1 MDKVLRFSDYDV
13 FAYIASGL
21 AALLLC
27 DLLLSTHIVVSAQW
41 SVAEG
46 VVIIFAAYVI
56 GHVVAWPASWLIER
70 QFVARLLGPPSKV
83 LFVERKQHAALA
95 RFLFPDYF
103 TPLDHALRQRV
114 KARAPDL
121 ADHSGQSFFWSA
133 FACARRDPSTYARMD
148 AFLKLYGFCRNMAFV
163 ALFGGVTLLI
173 AALGAAWQGA
183 RYLAETRLGWAVV
196 ALLIGVAML
205 YRFLKFYRLYSVEV
219 FVGYDELAAAQG
231 DSHHAH

>member
-1 MDKVLRFSDYDV
+1 MEKVLRFSDYDV

-27 DLLLSTHIVVSAQW
+27 DLLLGTHVIVSAQW

-46 VVIIFAAYVI
+46 VIITFAAYVV
-56 GHVVAWPASWLIER
+56 GHVVAWPSSWLIER
-70 QFVARLLGPPSKV
+70 QFVARLLGPPSMV
-83 LFVERKQHAALA
+83 LFVERKQHTALA
-95 RFLFPDYF
+95 QLLFPDYF
-103 TPLDHALRQRV
+103 TPLDRALRQRV
-114 KARAPDL
+114 KTHAPDA

-133 FACARRDPSTYARMD
+133 FACVKRDPPTYARME
-148 AFLKLYGFCRNMAFV
+148 AFLKLYGFCRNIAFV

-173 AALGAAWQGA
+173 AALFAAWQGTMT
-183 RYLAETRLGWAVV
+183 LAGTRVGWAFV

-219 FVGYDELAAAQG
+219 FVGYAELAAAQG
-231 DSHHAH
+231 GPHHAH